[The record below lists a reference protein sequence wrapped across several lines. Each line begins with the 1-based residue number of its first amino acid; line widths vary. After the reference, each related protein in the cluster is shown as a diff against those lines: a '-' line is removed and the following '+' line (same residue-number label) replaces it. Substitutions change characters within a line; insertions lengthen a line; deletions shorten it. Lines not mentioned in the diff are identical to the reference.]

1 MSDPKAPLPL
11 QGKETAMVKVRES
24 EDLQR
29 QLREAIKAKLAA
41 GEIDMIAGEAEDGD
55 DMDGGEFEPLEDT
68 A

>member
-1 MSDPKAPLPL
+1 
-11 QGKETAMVKVRES
+11 MVKVRES

-41 GEIDMIAGEAEDGD
+41 GDIDMIAGEPEDGD
-55 DMDGGEFEPLEDT
+55 DADPGADFEPEGDV